1 MSAVRRTLWA
11 VGAPA
16 RVLLAGAIRVYQV
29 TFSGAFGGRCKYY
42 PSCSSYALT
51 AIRTHGACKGTLLAT
66 WRLLR
71 CNPMSLGGVD
81 HVPSATHGH
90 RPRAYDAVVPTD
102 RAASTGPAEAS
113 VS

>member
-1 MSAVRRTLWA
+1 MRRTLWA

-42 PSCSSYALT
+42 PSCSRYALT
-51 AIRTHGACKGTLLAT
+51 AVRTHGACKGTLLAT
-66 WRLLR
+66 WRVLR

-81 HVPSATHGH
+81 HVPPAAH
-90 RPRAYDAVVPTD
+90 RHDRTAAYDAVVPTD
-102 RAASTGPAEAS
+102 RASSPGPAEAS